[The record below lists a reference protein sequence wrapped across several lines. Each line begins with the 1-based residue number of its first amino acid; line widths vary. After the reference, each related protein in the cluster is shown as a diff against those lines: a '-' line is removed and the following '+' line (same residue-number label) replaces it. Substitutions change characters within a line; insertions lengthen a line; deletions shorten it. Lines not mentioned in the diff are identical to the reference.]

1 MRYKYKLNNLDCANC
16 ANKIEAKLNKD
27 SRIEKATVNFSNLT
41 LTVETSIE
49 KDVKKTVLSIVKSVE
64 PDVKVLELTEKEK
77 NNKVIFDVIRLIIGI
92 ILSILGMFVFKN
104 EISKIF
110 IILGYFILLFRTISN
125 SIKLLYKSKTIN
137 ENFLV
142 TISCIGAYFT
152 NNVHEG
158 LMVILLYEIGKIL
171 EEIAI
176 NNSRKSIGKLMDIK
190 PEYKQV
196 NPEEVKIGDII
207 VIKQGEKIALD
218 GIVVKGE
225 AKLNTAALTGE
236 SKLRSVKEN
245 DNVLSGSINIKG
257 LLEIKVINTYDNST
271 VSRILDLVEKA
282 TDRKA
287 KTESFVSTFSK
298 IYTPTILILAI
309 ITSIVLIF
317 IFKFNISD
325 AIYRSLIFLVVS
337 CPCAI
342 AISVPLSYFSGIG
355 KASKEGILIKGS
367 DYLDALSK
375 INTIIFDKTG
385 TITTGEFSNYEL
397 EIIDKNYTK
406 KQIIEFYVKGEKLSN
421 HPIAKSII
429 KIFDI
434 KTNNNYVKDFEEV
447 SGTGI
452 MYKLNNDDIKI
463 GSSSFC
469 GEKKKDNYIYLSLNN
484 KIIARLQL
492 LDGIKKDAKK
502 TIEQLDKM
510 KINTKMFTG
519 DNKEIATIISKKVG
533 INDVYYELLP
543 DDKYNLLQENIK
555 TGKTVAFVGDGINDA
570 PSLALSNIG
579 ISMGGIG
586 SASAIEASD
595 VVIMTD
601 ELSKIV
607 DGIKI
612 SKKTNKI
619 IKQNLIFAISVK
631 VIVLIFSTIG
641 IATMWQAVF
650 ADTGVTVLTI
660 LNTTRILKK

>member
-16 ANKIEAKLNKD
+16 ANKIETKLNKD
-27 SRIEKATVNFSNLT
+27 SRIEKAIVNFSNLT

-49 KDVKKTVLSIVKSVE
+49 KDVKKIVSSIVKSVE
-64 PDVKVLELTEKEK
+64 PDVKVLELTETEK

-171 EEIAI
+171 EEIAV

-190 PEYKQV
+190 PEYANLKNGNDVLKV

-257 LLEIKVINTYDNST
+257 LLEIKVTNTYDNST

-317 IFKFNISD
+317 II
-325 AIYRSLIFLVVS
+325 
-337 CPCAI
+337 
-342 AISVPLSYFSGIG
+342 
-355 KASKEGILIKGS
+355 
-367 DYLDALSK
+367 
-375 INTIIFDKTG
+375 
-385 TITTGEFSNYEL
+385 
-397 EIIDKNYTK
+397 
-406 KQIIEFYVKGEKLSN
+406 
-421 HPIAKSII
+421 
-429 KIFDI
+429 
-434 KTNNNYVKDFEEV
+434 
-447 SGTGI
+447 
-452 MYKLNNDDIKI
+452 
-463 GSSSFC
+463 
-469 GEKKKDNYIYLSLNN
+469 
-484 KIIARLQL
+484 
-492 LDGIKKDAKK
+492 
-502 TIEQLDKM
+502 
-510 KINTKMFTG
+510 
-519 DNKEIATIISKKVG
+519 
-533 INDVYYELLP
+533 
-543 DDKYNLLQENIK
+543 
-555 TGKTVAFVGDGINDA
+555 
-570 PSLALSNIG
+570 
-579 ISMGGIG
+579 
-586 SASAIEASD
+586 
-595 VVIMTD
+595 
-601 ELSKIV
+601 
-607 DGIKI
+607 
-612 SKKTNKI
+612 
-619 IKQNLIFAISVK
+619 
-631 VIVLIFSTIG
+631 
-641 IATMWQAVF
+641 
-650 ADTGVTVLTI
+650 
-660 LNTTRILKK
+660 

>member
-1 MRYKYKLNNLDCANC
+1 MK
-16 ANKIEAKLNKD
+16 KIKFNEDLI
-27 SRIEKATVNFSNLT
+27 RI
-41 LTVETSIE
+41 II
-49 KDVKKTVLSIVKSVE
+49 SIVFL
-64 PDVKVLELTEKEK
+64 VLGMIFNENIYLLVISYVFVSKEVYFNALK
-77 NNKVIFDVIRLIIGI
+77 NIKNGKIFD
-92 ILSILGMFVFKN
+92 
-104 EISKIF
+104 
-110 IILGYFILLFRTISN
+110 
-125 SIKLLYKSKTIN
+125 
-137 ENFLV
+137 ENFLMIIA
-142 TISCIGAYFT
+142 TLGAFYIKEYPEA
-152 NNVHEG
+152 V
-158 LMVILLYEIGKIL
+158 LVMLLF
-171 EEIAI
+171 
-176 NNSRKSIGKLMDIK
+176 SIGEYLSDLAVDNSKKAIVELMDLRSDKVNIK
-190 PEYKQV
+190 DKGYID
-196 NPEEVKIGDII
+196 VKESKVGDIFI
-207 VIKQGEKIALD
+207 VAPGEKIPLD
-218 GIVVKGE
+218 GIIVNGTSHIDTKS
-225 AKLNTAALTGE
+225 LTGE
-236 SKLRSVKEN
+236 SVPRKVNLN
-245 DNVLSGSINIKG
+245 DTVLSGTIN
-257 LLEIKVINTYDNST
+257 LDSVLEIKATKTFETSTASKIIEIIENSE
-271 VSRILDLVEKA
+271 EKK
-282 TDRKA
+282 T
-287 KTESFVSTFSK
+287 KTEKFITRFSK
-298 IYTPTILILAI
+298 IYTPIVVILAI
-309 ITSIVLIF
+309 
-317 IFKFNISD
+317 
-325 AIYRSLIFLVVS
+325 LVVIVPVSLEKNFTTWVYRALEMLVIS
-337 CPCAI
+337 CPCALV
-342 AISVPLSYFSGIG
+342 ISVPLSYFTSIG
-355 KASKEGILIKGS
+355 KSSKEKILVKGS
-367 DYLDALSK
+367 DVMDNLNK
-375 INTIIFDKTG
+375 IDTIIFDKTG
-385 TITTGEFSNYEL
+385 TITKGVFEVIKIKNINYSKEEL
-397 EIIDKNYTK
+397 LYLVASAEAH
-406 KQIIEFYVKGEKLSN
+406 SN

-447 SGTGI
+447 SGKGI

-469 GEKKKDNYIYLSLNN
+469 GENKKDNYIYLSLNN

-519 DNKEIATIISKKVG
+519 DNKEIATMISKKVG

-631 VIVLIFSTIG
+631 VIVLILSTIG

-650 ADTGVTVLTI
+650 ADTGVTLLTI

>member
-27 SRIEKATVNFSNLT
+27 SRIEKATVNFSNLI

-49 KDVKKTVLSIVKSVE
+49 KDVKKTVSSIVKSVE
-64 PDVKVLELTEKEK
+64 PNVKVLELAETEK
-77 NNKVIFDVIRLIIGI
+77 NNKVIFDVIRLIIGT
-92 ILSILGMFVFKN
+92 ILSILGMLVFKN

-171 EEIAI
+171 EEIAV

-190 PEYKQV
+190 PEYANLKNGNDVLKV

-218 GIVVKGE
+218 GIVIKGE

-257 LLEIKVINTYDNST
+257 LLEIKVTNTYDNST

-434 KTNNNYVKDFEEV
+434 KTY
-447 SGTGI
+447 
-452 MYKLNNDDIKI
+452 
-463 GSSSFC
+463 
-469 GEKKKDNYIYLSLNN
+469 
-484 KIIARLQL
+484 
-492 LDGIKKDAKK
+492 
-502 TIEQLDKM
+502 
-510 KINTKMFTG
+510 
-519 DNKEIATIISKKVG
+519 
-533 INDVYYELLP
+533 
-543 DDKYNLLQENIK
+543 
-555 TGKTVAFVGDGINDA
+555 
-570 PSLALSNIG
+570 
-579 ISMGGIG
+579 
-586 SASAIEASD
+586 
-595 VVIMTD
+595 
-601 ELSKIV
+601 
-607 DGIKI
+607 
-612 SKKTNKI
+612 
-619 IKQNLIFAISVK
+619 
-631 VIVLIFSTIG
+631 
-641 IATMWQAVF
+641 
-650 ADTGVTVLTI
+650 
-660 LNTTRILKK
+660 